1 MKSFV
6 KFFAALMLIFG
17 ATTFVSCSSDD
28 NGDNGGATP
37 GKTSIPVVQY
47 AVSTTND
54 LLSVADVVITYWNAD
69 GQEVNDTLTSTEW
82 EKSFNL
88 TKSQKVGYSVN
99 VTAKS
104 NLNELLTKETYSLG
118 VINLYLSVK
127 ANEEGKVTDLK
138 GSPADGT
145 TLTIAKDRVA
155 EYIATGHMNKSHFAT
170 YDKTTNTFSA
180 WGK

>member
-28 NGDNGGATP
+28 NDNNGDVIP
-37 GKTSIPVVQY
+37 GKTLIPVVQY
-47 AVSTTND
+47 AVTTTSD

-69 GQEVNDTLTSTEW
+69 GQEVSDTLTSTKW
-82 EKSFNL
+82 EKNFTP

-118 VINLYLSVK
+118 VSALYNSYLAEVGDEMATLNNSGNINSM
-127 ANEEGKVTDLK
+127 
-138 GSPADGT
+138 
-145 TLTIAKDRVA
+145 TIAKDRVA

>member
-1 MKSFV
+1 MKSFF

-28 NGDNGGATP
+28 NDNNGDGNP
-37 GKTSIPVVQY
+37 EKMSIPVVQY
-47 AVSTTND
+47 AVTTTSD
-54 LLSVADVVITYWNAD
+54 LLSVADVVITYWNNE

-118 VINLYLSVK
+118 VINLYLSAK

-145 TLTIAKDRVA
+145 TQTIAKDRVA